1 MEGKVRASKTP
12 SKSNSGRD
20 TSSRNSSPPSPIQTT
35 SGAPNT
41 PKIKSKRGSKHVS
54 NQDRTRSRR
63 GRLGTRGSTAQKNFV
78 LRNRQAC
85 KKPEST
91 GVPRTAGHP
100 TSKGSSPPRIKACI
114 FPLIGDEIGTSSNKG
129 SSFFMNAGHDGVRE
143 PKRTANKQ
151 RSSQDHNSNS

>member
-63 GRLGTRGSTAQKNFV
+63 G
-78 LRNRQAC
+78 
-85 KKPEST
+85 KKTLCLAIPPPNCVPHRT
-91 GVPRTAGHP
+91 GLQIL
-100 TSKGSSPPRIKACI
+100 TSFARS
-114 FPLIGDEIGTSSNKG
+114 
-129 SSFFMNAGHDGVRE
+129 V
-143 PKRTANKQ
+143 ANDSLD
-151 RSSQDHNSNS
+151 R